1 MPSYRLFLRNA
12 SHDIVGR
19 TDFEAEDGLSALRV
33 THRIAMDCSDYCN
46 SYDLLEEGKPISAS
60 NLSGLTHGFL
70 SEIEQQI
77 VIDREI
83 ALRDSLWRIRESKRL
98 LAAIEGSD
106 ETGRYDLSR
115 A

>member
-1 MPSYRLFLRNA
+1 MPSYRLFLRNE

-19 TDFEAEDGLSALRV
+19 TDFEAEGRSSALRV
-33 THRIAMDCSDYCN
+33 TYRIAMDCSDYCK
-46 SYDLLEEGKPISAS
+46 SYDLLEDGRSISTS
-60 NLSGLTHGFL
+60 KLNGLAHELL

-98 LAAIEGSD
+98 RIALEGS
-106 ETGRYDLSR
+106 ERE
-115 A
+115 